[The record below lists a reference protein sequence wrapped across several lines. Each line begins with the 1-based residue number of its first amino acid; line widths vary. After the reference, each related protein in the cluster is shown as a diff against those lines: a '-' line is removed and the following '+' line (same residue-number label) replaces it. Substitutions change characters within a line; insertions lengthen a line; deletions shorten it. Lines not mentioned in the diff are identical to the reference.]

1 MRFLQPA
8 WKSAPRFGSAL
19 DREPPKGI
27 DMTAAMWGIVLG
39 MGLMFG
45 ASLYRYTHQPVR
57 LARATSARQRT
68 QDRLREHYGL

>member
-19 DREPPKGI
+19 DREPPK
-27 DMTAAMWGIVLG
+27 AAMWGIVLG